1 MLLLVL
7 FLMLFVTP
15 PILRIGRSLDF
26 VPRDPSPPQMRT
38 FGLLHAAYT
47 VLTLVNIVLGI
58 LVTRW
63 IQKEHPSQE
72 A

>member
-1 MLLLVL
+1 
-7 FLMLFVTP
+7 
-15 PILRIGRSLDF
+15 
-26 VPRDPSPPQMRT
+26 MRT